1 MELKILDIISSFLNI
16 FVLYKRW
23 CESFCTFFLKLL
35 LYVWSCVQ
43 YAENSEPH
51 ISLDINLYYKPGQL
65 IVSFKQ
71 SQSQLAQYS
80 KRGNSAALHSE
91 IITWIN
97 VSHAIT
103 AKTVL
108 DIPRR
113 NLICC
118 CAQRF
123 VILVHEWMYAWR
135 NFLYSLEH
143 YLSRTSISA
152 VYEYFAIRAVGIL
165 CSLNSCSLGVS
176 YHKQHDSQ

>member
-1 MELKILDIISSFLNI
+1 MCSDVWNLKFLIVLAVFLTFLYFTKNDVKV
-16 FVLYKRW
+16 FVH
-23 CESFCTFFLKLL
+23 FFLKLL

-123 VILVHEWMYAWR
+123 VILVAWMNSLNVWR
-135 NFLYSLEH
+135 NFSYSLEH

-152 VYEYFAIRAVGIL
+152 VYEYLWSMLWGI
-165 CSLNSCSLGVS
+165 CV
-176 YHKQHDSQ
+176 H